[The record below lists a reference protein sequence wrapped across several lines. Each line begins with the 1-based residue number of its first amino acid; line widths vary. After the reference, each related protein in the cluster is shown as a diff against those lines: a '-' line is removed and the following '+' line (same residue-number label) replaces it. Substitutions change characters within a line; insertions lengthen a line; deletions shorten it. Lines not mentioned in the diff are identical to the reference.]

1 MKSKFLAVLLAFI
14 FCISVTA
21 QASEADCASKR
32 TKINVKK
39 LTLTKNENYTLRVYN
54 MKKNQTVKFVSDNE
68 AIVMIN
74 EKRNS
79 SKGSDKSA
87 EITAVNVGS
96 TFVRA
101 NIYSKKRKLVR
112 SLKTKVKV
120 TPYAISIKFT
130 QKKVNLDVSDI
141 AKLSVII
148 KPGTSQETP
157 LFSTSDPDVVT
168 VNSKGIITAVSPGE
182 AVITAT
188 LLSNGQ
194 EASCTVYVLPQEE
207 PSDIEPESKAAPS
220 SGITK

>member
-1 MKSKFLAVLLAFI
+1 MRRKFLFI
-14 FCISVTA
+14 FLALIL
-21 QASEADCASKR
+21 CASIVVPANGADSASKK

-68 AIVMIN
+68 TIVMVN
-74 EKRNS
+74 EQRNM
-79 SKGSDKSA
+79 SKVSDKSA
-87 EITAVNVGS
+87 DITAVNVGS

-101 NIYSKKRKLVR
+101 NIYSKKGKLVR
-112 SLKTKVKV
+112 SLKTRVKV

-130 QKKVNLDVSDI
+130 QKKVNLNVSDT
-141 AKLSVII
+141 AKLPVII
-148 KPGTSQETP
+148 KPSTSQELP

-168 VNSKGIITAVSPGE
+168 VNSKGVITAVSPGE

-194 EASCTVYVLPQEE
+194 KATCTVYVLPEE
-207 PSDIEPESKAAPS
+207 EDSLDHDHNSL
-220 SGITK
+220 

>member
-1 MKSKFLAVLLAFI
+1 MRRKFLFI
-14 FCISVTA
+14 FLALIL
-21 QASEADCASKR
+21 CASIVVPANGADSASKK

-68 AIVMIN
+68 TIVMVN
-74 EKRNS
+74 EQRNM
-79 SKGSDKSA
+79 SKVSDKSA
-87 EITAVNVGS
+87 DITAVNVGS

-101 NIYSKKRKLVR
+101 NIYSKKGKLMR
-112 SLKTKVKV
+112 SLKTRVKV

-130 QKKVNLDVSDI
+130 QKKVNLNVSDT

-148 KPGTSQETP
+148 KPSTSQELP

-168 VNSKGIITAVSPGE
+168 INSKGVITAVSPGE

-194 EASCTVYVLPQEE
+194 KATCTVCVLPEE
-207 PSDIEPESKAAPS
+207 EDSPDHDHNSL
-220 SGITK
+220 

>member
-1 MKSKFLAVLLAFI
+1 MRRKFLFI
-14 FCISVTA
+14 FLALIL
-21 QASEADCASKR
+21 CASIVVPANGADSASKK

-68 AIVMIN
+68 TIVMVN
-74 EKRNS
+74 EKRNTL
-79 SKGSDKSA
+79 KKSDKSA
-87 EITAVNVGS
+87 DITAVNVGS

-101 NIYSKKRKLVR
+101 NIYSKKGKLVR
-112 SLKTKVKV
+112 TLKTNVKV

-130 QKKVNLDVSDI
+130 QKKVNLNVSDI

-148 KPGTSQETP
+148 KPSTSQELP

-168 VNSKGIITAVSPGE
+168 VNSKGVITAVSPGE

-194 EASCTVYVLPQEE
+194 KTTCTVYVLPEE
-207 PSDIEPESKAAPS
+207 EDSLDHDHNSL
-220 SGITK
+220 

>member
-1 MKSKFLAVLLAFI
+1 MLMRRKFLFI
-14 FCISVTA
+14 FLALIL
-21 QASEADCASKR
+21 CASIVVPANGADSASKK

-68 AIVMIN
+68 TIVMVN
-74 EKRNS
+74 EQRNM
-79 SKGSDKSA
+79 SKVSDKSA
-87 EITAVNVGS
+87 DITAVNVGS

-101 NIYSKKRKLVR
+101 NIYSKKGKLMR
-112 SLKTKVKV
+112 SLKTRVKV

-130 QKKVNLDVSDI
+130 QKKVNLNVSDT

-148 KPGTSQETP
+148 KPSTSQELP

-168 VNSKGIITAVSPGE
+168 INSKGVITAVSPGE

-194 EASCTVYVLPQEE
+194 KATCTVCVLPEE
-207 PSDIEPESKAAPS
+207 EDSPDHDHNSL
-220 SGITK
+220 

>member
-1 MKSKFLAVLLAFI
+1 MRRKFLFI
-14 FCISVTA
+14 FLALIL
-21 QASEADCASKR
+21 CASIVVPANGADSASKK

-68 AIVMIN
+68 TIVMVN
-74 EKRNS
+74 EQRNM
-79 SKGSDKSA
+79 SKVSDKSA
-87 EITAVNVGS
+87 DITAVNVGS

-101 NIYSKKRKLVR
+101 NIYSKKGKLVR
-112 SLKTKVKV
+112 SLKTRVKV

-130 QKKVNLDVSDI
+130 QKKVNLNVSDT
-141 AKLSVII
+141 AKLPIII
-148 KPGTSQETP
+148 KPSTSQELP

-168 VNSKGIITAVSPGE
+168 VNSKGVITAISPGE

-194 EASCTVYVLPQEE
+194 KATCTVYVLPEEEE
-207 PSDIEPESKAAPS
+207 PLDHSHS
-220 SGITK
+220 SL